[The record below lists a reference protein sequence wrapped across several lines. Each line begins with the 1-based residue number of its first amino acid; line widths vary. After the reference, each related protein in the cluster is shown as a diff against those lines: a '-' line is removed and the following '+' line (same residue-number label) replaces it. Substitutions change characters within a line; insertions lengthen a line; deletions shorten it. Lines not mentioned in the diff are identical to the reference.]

1 MHPAKRLLL
10 LPAVAIALAAAGC
23 GDDGK
28 NDFIDGY
35 NSATQPLNQLMGE
48 LGTASSATGAAGQ
61 KEARQKLT
69 KLADGLEDVE
79 GKLGDLEPPSDA
91 KDEFDRMLKLLDEN
105 TDQVRT
111 MAKAVGSGD
120 VAELTKASA
129 AFAEKGGQLVE
140 AEQAL
145 RTVVNG

>member
-1 MHPAKRLLL
+1 
-10 LPAVAIALAAAGC
+10 
-23 GDDGK
+23 
-28 NDFIDGY
+28 
-35 NSATQPLNQLMGE
+35 
-48 LGTASSATGAAGQ
+48 
-61 KEARQKLT
+61 
-69 KLADGLEDVE
+69 
-79 GKLGDLEPPSDA
+79 
-91 KDEFDRMLKLLDEN
+91 
-105 TDQVRT
+105 